1 MRSAAFCVCRIDAMP
16 MNPQQLEAIAATEGA
31 VRVVA
36 GAGTGK
42 TQTLT
47 ERYIH
52 LVQDIGISPKN
63 ILCAT
68 FTNRAA
74 NEMKARVRARVGDL
88 DLGLIG
94 TFHAFCVQ
102 LLKEDISRLSY
113 PKNFIILD
121 VEDQRKILQRIFEE
135 MRLTSRD
142 FTIQQAIDEVL
153 EARKFTATDYIAH
166 FHLLDNEQLRR
177 QAEEATRRNDQIF
190 LRYLYEQKLCYGL
203 DFNDLINFAAYL
215 LDNFEE
221 VREKWQE
228 RMEYVMVDEF
238 QDVSLRQ
245 YNIARTLAGLH
256 GNLFIV
262 GDPDQTIYTW
272 RGAHLRLFLNFPKDF
287 PGCKT
292 IVLKENYRSTA
303 AILKASN
310 TLISRNA
317 QRFPKELV
325 PQRAG
330 GPKPFFF
337 HAGDGAKEAAWIAET
352 IRRLCSDEFEEKP
365 RRPSEIAI
373 LYRAHYQSRL
383 LEEHLIRAKIPY
395 RIYSGVEFYARM
407 EIKDVLCYMRMV
419 TAGDDLAFLRTVNA
433 PPRRIGK
440 KKLEALAEAARAA
453 GKTLFQQMNDT
464 LETPLWHGTGAHA
477 YVDAIR
483 RLRALRELREP
494 PRLDQQLQRLLDLT
508 GYEAALRKEAN
519 QNRLD
524 NLAELKRAVGQ
535 AAAADADA
543 TMEEFLDNAAL
554 MSNLDRDARREA
566 VKLMTVHTAKGL
578 EFPVVFVCGLSEGV
592 FPSRKCD
599 TPEAMDEERRLA
611 YVAMTRARERLYL
624 SDAEGIDNDNLVK
637 YPSRFIFDAGEE
649 NLEYAAPLPAE
660 LLEKTRRYIEADERR
675 LQAISDLLSP
685 GCRVRH
691 AVFGEGLVLA
701 VNLRDNCYQIQFDQM
716 KTPRNIRFG
725 AVNAI

>member
-1 MRSAAFCVCRIDAMP
+1 MRSAAFYFYGIPAMP

-52 LVQDIGISPKN
+52 LVQDLGISPKN

-74 NEMKARVRARVGDL
+74 NEMKSRVRARVGDL

-121 VEDQRKILQRIFEE
+121 VEDQRRILQRIFEE
-135 MRLTSRD
+135 LKITSRD
-142 FTIQQAIDEVL
+142 YTIQQAIDEVL
-153 EARKFTATDYIAH
+153 EARKFTAIDYIGH
-166 FHLLDNEQLRR
+166 FHLMDNEQLRR

-245 YNIARTLAGLH
+245 YNLAKTLAGLH

-272 RGAHLRLFLNFPKDF
+272 RGAHLKLFLNFPKDF
-287 PGCKT
+287 PDCKT
-292 IVLKENYRSTA
+292 IVLKENYRSTE

-310 TLISRNA
+310 QLISRNA

-325 PQRAG
+325 PLRSG
-330 GPKPFFF
+330 GPKPFYF
-337 HAGDGAKEAAWIAET
+337 HAGDGAKEAAWIAES

-365 RRPSEIAI
+365 RKPSEIAI

-383 LEEHLIRAKIPY
+383 LEEHLIRAKLPY

-407 EIKDVLCYMRMV
+407 EIKDILCYMRMV
-419 TAGDDLAFLRTVNA
+419 TAGDDLAFLRTINA

-440 KKLEALAEAARAA
+440 KKLEALTEAARAA
-453 GKTLFQQMNDT
+453 GKTLFQQLNDT
-464 LETPLWHGTGAHA
+464 LEAPLWQGTGARV
-477 YVDAIR
+477 YVEAIR
-483 RLRALRELREP
+483 RIRALRELREP
-494 PRLDQQLQRLLDLT
+494 PRLDQQLQRLLDLS

-524 NLAELKRAVGQ
+524 NLAELKRAVAQ
-535 AAAADADA
+535 AADADQDA

-578 EFPVVFVCGLSEGV
+578 EFPVVFICGLDEGV

-660 LLEKTRRYIEADERR
+660 LLEKARRYIEADERK
-675 LQAISDLLSP
+675 LQALSDLLSP

-691 AVFGEGLVLA
+691 AVFGEGLILA
-701 VNLRDNCYQIQFDQM
+701 VNLRDCCYQIQFDQM
-716 KTPRNIRFG
+716 KTPRNIRFS
-725 AVNAI
+725 AVSAI

>member
-1 MRSAAFCVCRIDAMP
+1 MP
-16 MNPQQLEAIAATEGA
+16 LNPQQLEAIATTEGA
-31 VRVVA
+31 VRVAA

-42 TQTLT
+42 TQALT

-52 LVQDIGISPKN
+52 LVQDLGISPRN

-113 PKNFIILD
+113 PKNFVILD
-121 VEDQRKILQRIFEE
+121 VEDQRRLLQRIFEE
-135 MRLTSRD
+135 MQITSREY
-142 FTIQQAIDEVL
+142 TIQQAIDEVL
-153 EARKFTATDYIAH
+153 ETRKFTANDYIAH

-177 QAEEATRRNDQIF
+177 QADEATRRSDRIF

-245 YNIARTLAGLH
+245 YSIAKTLAGLH

-272 RGAHLRLFLNFPKDF
+272 RGAHLKLFLNFPKDF
-287 PGCKT
+287 PGCRT
-292 IVLKENYRSTA
+292 IVLKENYRSTE
-303 AILKASN
+303 AILKAAN

-317 QRFPKELV
+317 QRFPKDLV

-330 GPKPFFF
+330 GEKPYYF
-337 HAGDGAKEAAWIAET
+337 HAGDGGKEAAWIAER

-365 RRPSEIAI
+365 CRASDIAV

-407 EIKDVLCYMRMV
+407 EIKDILCYMRMV
-419 TAGDDLAFLRTVNA
+419 TAGDDLAFLRTINA

-440 KKLEALAEAARAA
+440 KKLEALAEQARSA
-453 GKTLFQQMNDT
+453 GKTLFQQLNDT
-464 LETPLWHGTGAHA
+464 LDEPIWNGTRARE
-477 YVDAIR
+477 YVDAVR
-483 RLRALRELREP
+483 RVRALRELREP
-494 PRLDQQLQRLLDLT
+494 PRLDQQLQRLLDLS

-524 NLAELKRAVGQ
+524 NLAELKRAVAQ
-535 AAAADADA
+535 AADADPDA
-543 TMEEFLDNAAL
+543 TLEDFLNNAAL
-554 MSNLDRDARREA
+554 MSNLDRDGRRDA

-578 EFPVVFVCGLSEGV
+578 EFPVVFVCGLDEGV

-611 YVAMTRARERLYL
+611 YVAMTRARERLFL

-649 NLEYAAPLPAE
+649 NLEYAAPLPEE
-660 LLEKTRRYIEADERR
+660 LLEKTRRYIEADERK
-675 LQAISDLLSP
+675 LQAISDLLAV
-685 GCRVRH
+685 GARVRH
-691 AVFGEGLVLA
+691 AVFGEGVVLA
-701 VNLRDNCYQIQFDQM
+701 VNLRDSCYQIQFDQM

-725 AVNAI
+725 AVSALE